1 MTSVGVIAHSRKEL
15 GGGLG
20 ALRDA
25 LEQHGVDRPLW
36 REVPKSK
43 FAPKE
48 VTKLLEDG
56 VDLLFVWGGDGMVQR
71 CVDAIG
77 ARAGDPRDPPRGH
90 REPVRLEPRHP
101 ARPRGGRAHR
111 VRREASDARRR
122 GRERRA
128 VRGHGGNGCRRA
140 DDPRGRRR
148 PEGPAR
154 AVRVRHHGRQ
164 GRPARARPCTRRG
177 GRPALVQG
185 SGQRRARRQHG
196 RRHRRHR
203 RVPRGPSR
211 RRPAERRGRHRRR
224 APRLGT
230 RARQDGRRT
239 ARHPRRS
246 CRPPPR
252 RRSSSSSTPRCRTSS
267 TAGTAPRR
275 NGSSSGSSRPRSR
288 SASRRG
294 RNDEHGQPGSRNL
307 AADRRR
313 REGNARPRPTARSS

>member
-77 ARAGDPRDPPRGH
+77 DAPVTLAILPAGTANLFASNLGIPHDLEEAVRIGFAGKRQTLDVGVVNGERFAVMAGTGIDALMIREADGGLKDRLGRFGYVITGVKAARH
-90 REPVRLEPRHP
+90 EPVR
-101 ARPRGGRAHR
+101 ARVRGGW
-111 VRREASDARRR
+111 
-122 GRERRA
+122 
-128 VRGHGGNGCRRA
+128 
-140 DDPRGRRR
+140 
-148 PEGPAR
+148 
-154 AVRVRHHGRQ
+154 
-164 GRPARARPCTRRG
+164 
-177 GRPALVQG
+177 PALVQG
-185 SGQRRARRQHG
+185 AGQCRARGQHG

-203 RVPRGPSR
+203 RVPRGSSR

-230 RARQDGRRT
+230 RARQDGRRNT
-239 ARHPRRS
+239 ASSPFVQTTTAEKIVVELDAKMPYELDGGDRS
-246 CRPPPR
+246 KTKRLKFRVKP
-252 RRSSSSSTPRCRTSS
+252 
-267 TAGTAPRR
+267 
-275 NGSSSGSSRPRSR
+275 
-288 SASRRG
+288 
-294 RNDEHGQPGSRNL
+294 
-307 AADRRR
+307 AAISVCVPE
-313 REGNARPRPTARSS
+313 REER